1 MSEDEA
7 KEKAEEQVNI
17 LIDKG
22 YIDESERE
30 ERVRELTQKLNNERT
45 T

>member
-7 KEKAEEQVNI
+7 KELAEDRVTA

-22 YIDESERE
+22 YIDESLFDEKVKQMMKTLLDE
-30 ERVRELTQKLNNERT
+30 QTS
-45 T
+45 